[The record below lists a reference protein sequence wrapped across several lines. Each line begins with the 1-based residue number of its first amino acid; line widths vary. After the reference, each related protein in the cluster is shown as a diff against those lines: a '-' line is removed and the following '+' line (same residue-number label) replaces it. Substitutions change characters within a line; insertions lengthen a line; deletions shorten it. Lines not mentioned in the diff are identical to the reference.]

1 MTVFSTEIV
10 ALDVIED
17 NPYQVRKHYPTSKIK
32 DLADSIKSVGLL
44 ETPIGRRVGG
54 KVQLAFGHLRKRAID
69 KLAKQ
74 DPKSYSTMPVDIREL
89 SNDEMFLFA
98 IEENLKRTDVRP
110 IEVASSVDAY
120 LSTFPDVTEE
130 AMAEK
135 LGMSQGAISN
145 MRRVLK
151 LPIEILE
158 KIDEDIINFTM
169 GRELLVFNGLEISS
183 PREAKTLTSLD
194 LMRDA
199 ISNLRSGNKT
209 YGEPVTVE
217 GLQRAIHHVAS
228 SKLKALERGGGDY
241 YHENPDFDVKE
252 AGCLK
257 CEHTIITHPT
267 KKETSHWCVKA
278 ECWDEKQKSHLE
290 KAAAEAKAKM
300 EADIVQRA
308 AQRPVSVPVISQEI
322 PAGDGSIPVPCET
335 CANGKTCD
343 RSRFYSKRNGEL
355 VCKEKVEM
363 PAAEVTLV
371 DKGDQTVEKVDQKV
385 SRGRKGKKAAVV
397 EEKPVA
403 EVPPEALALAKEKAG
418 TRAEVVDL
426 KDLASGN
433 YGNVKQGYTVLND
446 FRKEI
451 GLVDDPQECLE
462 RCTTGFH
469 YAFDS
474 RSRRQYEGSRPEMCY
489 VCSNPQCLGKKKG
502 ALTRKKNA
510 EGLARKRAE
519 TKAIKIAIAET
530 SVIDRPRMRVI
541 LLAMARIG
549 RRYYGESAG
558 KDPSGWLWDGLSPD
572 TKDSERNYEKLSEVI
587 DKLSDEQMAKVLV
600 EFCFYYLAYR
610 GEELTSYRIETQ
622 EPLGW
627 LGIKIELKEEADGK

>member
-44 ETPIGRRVGG
+44 EIPMGRRVGG
-54 KVQLAFGHLRKRAID
+54 KVQLAFGHLRKRALE
-69 KLAKQ
+69 KLAKK
-74 DPKSYSTMPVDIREL
+74 DPESYSTMPVDIREL

-98 IEENLKRTDVRP
+98 IEENLKRTDIRP
-110 IEVASSVDAY
+110 IEVASSVDSY
-120 LSTFPDVTEE
+120 LNTFPDVTEE
-130 AMAEK
+130 SLAEK
-135 LGMSQGAISN
+135 LNMTQGNISN

-151 LPIEILE
+151 LPLEILE
-158 KIDEDIINFTM
+158 KIDQEVINFTM
-169 GRELLVFNGLEISS
+169 GRELLVFNGLEVHS
-183 PREAKTLTSLD
+183 PREAKTLSSLD
-194 LMRDA
+194 LMREA

-228 SKLKALERGGGDY
+228 SKLKPLERGASY
-241 YHENPDFDVKE
+241 YTQNPDFDVSE

-257 CEHTIITHPT
+257 CEHTVITHPT

-278 ECWDEKQKSHLE
+278 ECWEKKQKSHLE

-308 AQRPVSVPVISQEI
+308 AQRPESVVSISQEI

-355 VCKEKVEM
+355 VCDEKVEM
-363 PAAEVTLV
+363 PAGEVTLV
-371 DKGDQTVEKVDQKV
+371 DKGDQTAAKVDQKV

-397 EEKPVA
+397 EEKPAA
-403 EVPPEALALAKEKAG
+403 EIPAEALALAKEKAG
-418 TRAEVVDL
+418 TRAEIVDL

-433 YGNVKQGYTVLND
+433 YGGVSQGYVVLND

-451 GLVDDPQECLE
+451 TMVDDPQECLE

-474 RSRRQYEGSRPEMCY
+474 RSRNRYGDSLSPEGICY
-489 VCSNPQCLGKKKG
+489 VCSNPKCLGRKKG
-502 ALTRKKNA
+502 ALTREKNA
-510 EGLARKRAE
+510 EGLAKKKAE
-519 TKAIKIAIAET
+519 RKAIKQVVEET
-530 SVIDRPRMRVI
+530 IIIDRPRMRVI
-541 LLAMARIG
+541 LLAICRSG
-549 RRYYGESAG
+549 RPYYGDKTKET
-558 KDPSGWLWDGLSPD
+558 KVWLWDKLSPG
-572 TKDSERNYEKLSEVI
+572 TQQSERTEEKLNQLI
-587 DKLSDEQMAKVLV
+587 DKANEEEMAKLLM
-600 EFCFYYLAYR
+600 ELCFYHLACST
-610 GEELTSYRIETQ
+610 EDLASYRIET
-622 EPLGW
+622 EDPLGW
-627 LGIKIELKEEADGK
+627 LGIKIEIDEKKEEM